1 MLTWWGI
8 MLDVADFHR
17 VPVFSGRNLTPYISS
32 FAHSSLSLFE
42 RKRQLCNEKSTL
54 F

>member
-8 MLDVADFHR
+8 MLDVVDFQR
-17 VPVFSGRNLTPYISS
+17 VPIFAGRNSEYLNFS

-42 RKRQLCNEKSTL
+42 WSRKII
-54 F
+54 